1 MLDGYHVC
9 IFAYGQTGSGKT
21 YTMEGSG
28 IELGVS
34 PRSVREIFQIINAAP
49 SEWKYTV
56 TFSML
61 QIYNETVL
69 DLLDVTGTK
78 EKLEVRSS
86 ADGKGNVA
94 AGLIEIEVRG
104 EEQVT
109 ELMVRGQSNRAVGA
123 HDMNEQSSRSHSI
136 ITLTVRGKNSLDNTS
151 TLGKL
156 HLIDLA
162 GSERISKTDATGGKE
177 ILSLIASFIALICC
191 VSKFPPPPHILRSS

>member
-1 MLDGYHVC
+1 
-9 IFAYGQTGSGKT
+9 
-21 YTMEGSG
+21 
-28 IELGVS
+28 
-34 PRSVREIFQIINAAP
+34 
-49 SEWKYTV
+49 
-56 TFSML
+56 ML

-151 TLGKL
+151 TLVKL

-177 ILSLIASFIALICC
+177 ILSLIALICC
-191 VSKFPPPPHILRSS
+191 VIKFPPPPHILRSS